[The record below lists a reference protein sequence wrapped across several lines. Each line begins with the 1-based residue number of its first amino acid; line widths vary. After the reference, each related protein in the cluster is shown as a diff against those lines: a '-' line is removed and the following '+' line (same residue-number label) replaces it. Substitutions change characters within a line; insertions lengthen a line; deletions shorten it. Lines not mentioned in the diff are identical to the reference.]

1 MRKIKILSED
11 GELLISLGQL
21 YAALR
26 RGAKFEKHYII
37 FEGELIEEEV
47 PEVDFCPSGEDV
59 KNIVISDND
68 PLSNICSEIYRYYH
82 DTCAACAIKAFS
94 ILLND
99 WIIDEKKL
107 LKIFEVA
114 KSQNLKLE
122 WRNGSIVLTKC
133 ESSWTRALN
142 VIRKAIIELQ

>member
-26 RGAKFEKHYII
+26 RGARFEKHYMI
-37 FEGELIEEEV
+37 FEEELIEEEV
-47 PEVDFCPSGEDV
+47 PEVDFCPSDEDV
-59 KNIVISDND
+59 RNIIINSND
-68 PLSNICSEIYRYYH
+68 PLSNICSEVYRYYH
-82 DTCAACAIKAFS
+82 DKCAACAIKAFS

-114 KSQNLKLE
+114 KSQDLKLE
-122 WRNGSIVLTKC
+122 WKNGSIVLTKC
-133 ESSWTRALN
+133 VNSWIEALSI
-142 VIRKAIIELQ
+142 IRKAIIKLQ